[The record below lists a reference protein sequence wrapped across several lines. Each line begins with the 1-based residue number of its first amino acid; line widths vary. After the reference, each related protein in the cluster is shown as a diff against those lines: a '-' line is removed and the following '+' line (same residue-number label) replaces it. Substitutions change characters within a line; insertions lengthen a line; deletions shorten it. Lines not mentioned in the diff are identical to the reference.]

1 MVGRCF
7 YMEVIMI
14 EKHSIKYPAIL
25 PKCTANCNLSKKQQ
39 RGQLS
44 VSASEQQQAGSNKEV
59 GYVKN

>member
-1 MVGRCF
+1 
-7 YMEVIMI
+7 MI

-25 PKCTANCNLSKKQQ
+25 PKCMANCNLSKKQQ

-59 GYVKN
+59 GYVNN